1 MIEKGWSWS
10 TLLLYVVLAI
20 LMTLCARRSVQ
31 VKLKNKKIKIGKKE
45 ISQKYLYYFVV
56 YFVFIIFSCFRVVTK
71 KIGRLRHNDI
81 HEIL

>member
-31 VKLKNKKIKIGKKE
+31 VKLKNKKIKIGKNE
-45 ISQKYLYYFVV
+45 TSQKYLYYFVI
-56 YFVFIIFSCFRVVTK
+56 YFVFIVFSCFRVVTK
-71 KIGRLRHNDI
+71 KIVRLRHNDI